1 MPAAATHSVP
11 QGTTPVP
18 LAPLSWWSYLRRG
31 FPLGDYLTRKAE
43 ALLLLPLAI
52 VLSPVSLLLLR
63 MGVHVWPIFSE
74 RLGHQCLESDCAIRW
89 SRSQGR
95 ARRILL
101 VSRRHRLANRAF
113 FDGLPRGASHLEGR
127 LVFACAVA
135 LTYFNHYR
143 KARSF
148 CRVPTARQTHRAI
161 LCRTPPAFVMAES
174 DRLAARRLLQKLLV
188 QSRLPMVLRESTA
201 YCVFNFRHPYPDVAG
216 DQLQAQ
222 RYSSASHLEAALR
235 YLRDAGI
242 VPVLTGAPPKQE
254 TDSLPLDLYINYAAS
269 EWKSDRNDVL
279 LCGNAAFCLGST
291 SGLTLLSSVFG
302 VPCVIHN
309 QVPYKDYW
317 YSDLDLIVPKLMR
330 DKASDALIPY
340 CRERVESALRSRYIV
355 DSPDVPY
362 VYAECAQ
369 EDILAAIVEMCVQLN
384 LAPGRPPGRTPN
396 SCGSISMAFRHKYAD
411 YLPASA

>member
-1 MPAAATHSVP
+1 MSAEAAHSSH
-11 QGTTPVP
+11 GTTAAKP
-18 LAPLSWWSYLRRG
+18 APLSWWAYLNQG
-31 FPLGDYLTRKAE
+31 FPVGDYLARKTE
-43 ALLLLPLAI
+43 TLLLIPLAI

-63 MGVHVWPIFSE
+63 TGVHVWPIFSE

-89 SRSQGR
+89 SRSKGP

-101 VSRRHRLANRAF
+101 VSRRQQLANRSF
-113 FDGLPRGASHLEGR
+113 FDGLPPGTCHLEGR

-135 LTYFNHYR
+135 LTYFNLYR

-161 LCRTPPAFVMAES
+161 LSRTAPAFVMAENH
-174 DRLAARRLLQKLLV
+174 RHAARRLLQKLV
-188 QSRLPMVLRESTA
+188 QDSHLNLDLRQPTT
-201 YCVFNFRHPYPDVAG
+201 YCVFNFRHPYPNVAG

-222 RYSSASHLEAALR
+222 RYSSAAHLEAALR
-235 YLRDAGI
+235 YLCNAGI
-242 VPVLTGAPPKQE
+242 VPVLTGAPPTHE
-254 TDSLPLDLYINYAAS
+254 TDCLPLDLYLNYAAS

-330 DKASDALIPY
+330 EKASGALIPY
-340 CRERVESALRSRYIV
+340 RKEVVESALRSRYIV
-355 DSPDVPY
+355 VSPDVSY
-362 VYAECAQ
+362 FYAECAE
-369 EDILAAIVEMCVQLN
+369 EDILAATVEMCVQLN
-384 LAPGRPPGRTPN
+384 LVPGRPPVRTHN
-396 SCGSISMAFRHKYAD
+396 SCGAVSSAFLHKYAD
-411 YLPASA
+411 YLPAPA

>member
-1 MPAAATHSVP
+1 MPEDAAHSNP
-11 QGTTPVP
+11 GTT
-18 LAPLSWWSYLRRG
+18 AAKASSFSWWAYLNQG
-31 FPLGDYLTRKAE
+31 FPVGDYLARKAE
-43 ALLLLPLAI
+43 TLLLIPLAI
-52 VLSPVSLLLLR
+52 LLSPISLLLLR
-63 MGVHVWPIFSE
+63 SGVHVWPIFSE

-89 SRSQGR
+89 SRSQGKG
-95 ARRILL
+95 RRVLL
-101 VSRRHRLANRAF
+101 VSRRQKLANKSF
-113 FDGLPRGASHLEGR
+113 FDSLPPGTSHMEGR

-135 LTYFNHYR
+135 LTYFNLYR

-148 CRVPTARQTHRAI
+148 CRVPTARQTHRGI
-161 LCRTPPAFVMAES
+161 LSSTPPAFVMGEGH
-174 DRLAARRLLQKLLV
+174 RTAARRLLEKLV
-188 QSRLPMVLRESTA
+188 QESRLGVELRESTT
-201 YCVFNFRHPYPDVAG
+201 YCVFNFRHPYPDIAG

-222 RYSSASHLEAALR
+222 RYSSAAHLKASLR
-235 YLRDAGI
+235 YLRDTGI

-254 TDSLPLDLYINYAAS
+254 TDCLPLDLYVNYAAS

-330 DKASDALIPY
+330 EKASGALMIY
-340 CRERVESALRSRYIV
+340 RREVVESALRSRYIV

-362 VYAECAQ
+362 FYDECAE
-369 EDILAAIVEMCVQLN
+369 EDILAATVEMCMQLN
-384 LAPGRPPGRTPN
+384 LVPGRPPSRIPN
-396 SCGSISMAFRHKYAD
+396 NCGSVSSAFRHKYAN
-411 YLPASA
+411 YLPAFA

>member
-1 MPAAATHSVP
+1 MPEDTAYSSHGTPAAQA
-11 QGTTPVP
+11 
-18 LAPLSWWSYLRRG
+18 APFSWCAYLNQG
-31 FPLGDYLTRKAE
+31 FPVGDYLARKTE
-43 ALLLLPLAI
+43 TFLLTPLAI
-52 VLSPVSLLLLR
+52 ILFPVSLLLLR
-63 MGVHVWPIFSE
+63 SGLHVWPIFSE
-74 RLGHQCLESDCAIRW
+74 RLGHQCLESDCAIRC

-95 ARRILL
+95 VRRILL
-101 VSRRHRLANRAF
+101 VSRRQKLANRSF
-113 FDGLPRGASHLEGR
+113 FDGLPPGTAHLEGR

-135 LTYFNHYR
+135 LTYFNLYR

-161 LCRTPPAFVMAES
+161 ISSTPQAFVMGEI
-174 DRLAARRLLQKLLV
+174 DRNAARRLLEKLV
-188 QSRLPMVLRESTA
+188 QGSLSRVELHESTS

-222 RYSSASHLEAALR
+222 RYSSAAHLEAALR

-242 VPVLTGAPPKQE
+242 VPVLTGAPPKHE
-254 TDSLPLDLYINYAAS
+254 TDCLPPDLYVNYAGS
-269 EWKSDRNDVL
+269 VWKSDRNDVL

-330 DKASDALIPY
+330 EKAGGALIPY
-340 CRERVESALRSRYIV
+340 RREVVESALRSRYIV

-362 VYAECAQ
+362 FYDECA
-369 EDILAAIVEMCVQLN
+369 EDDILAATVEMCIQLN
-384 LAPGRPPGRTPN
+384 LVPGRPPDRTRN
-396 SCGSISMAFRHKYAD
+396 SCGSVSSAFRHKYAA